1 MDPDTPSDTSDRGI
15 RRATNYMDWRRRLI
29 GRLVSKAVAIDDRS
43 RGFHSP
49 LERLDFASMDVKIAK
64 ERSESF
70 AAPAMVAMTTH
81 HSLYLAGSSSRA
93 PDTDF
98 VWIADTGAGHH
109 FVGDRSLLSDFKES
123 PMQVQLAD
131 NSLGQATGY
140 GRMSVKTSQGLVL
153 EFKEMYCLPGSKYGL
168 ISMSSLRAGGA
179 KLVYGHG
186 GDTQQVWL
194 DGSLVA
200 ETVKTKAKKPSYV
213 FDFEIVPPPSPV
225 LVATTRASV
234 GASLMEWHRKF
245 GHMAPSSILRLVNSK
260 AVVGI
265 RLLDKKIEDCEPCI
279 IAKARAGPHNHV
291 SRKPEHVLQRVSI
304 DLGFVNDDD
313 TKGRSIYMV
322 IVDQLSTYKWAFPL
336 GSKSASEVLEVWR
349 GFQAQVERQ
358 SGQKIKFVRS
368 DNGGEFVNQLFG
380 DEFRALGITH
390 ELAARYTPQQN
401 GQAERANGS
410 LFALV
415 RAMLKDSGLPKKY
428 WSYAMEAAVFV
439 SNRGPHP
446 HLKGKTAFEVFFGKQ
461 PDVSHLRAFGSTA
474 YILVPKAIR
483 KKLDDHTVKGTFL
496 GYSGEYNYKVRI
508 EHGRSFKIVVS
519 SDVTFSDKAPS
530 IADSAVEPRIYEVE
544 PLQEYE
550 LVHQLPFPGLEQ
562 IPALRPAPIPEAG
575 LAFQP
580 ALFPEA
586 DPALRPALVPELGP
600 AFRPAPAPLL
610 RFQHMDDDD
619 VAPPPLP
626 AVGPLA
632 EDAEVEEDPI
642 DHRRE
647 EAVEAIDSDDDDGP
661 AEHDQPL
668 PPEDGYEYRPYRVGR
683 NPGALENVDAGN
695 ILPTRLRAQRRAD
708 ALRVVSTRSVYRRP
722 PELIAMVS
730 SRHPPLPKTFV
741 EAMASPEAKHWMA
754 ASEKEL
760 GSFKLHKVFKLTRL
774 PTGARALG
782 YRWVFTRKED
792 AEGNIISYKARL
804 VIQGFA
810 QRLGID
816 YNEMFA
822 PVSSIATILFLIAIS
837 AALGLVLEQF
847 DYDSAF
853 LNGIMEEDVYMKV
866 PEGWTGGSQP
876 GHALKLL
883 KSMYGTKQAPR
894 QWNAA
899 LHKLMTERG
908 YTRSNVDAC
917 LYFKYHGKSFAIITF
932 YVDDGLAASNDQ
944 AFLDSEISAFDAVYK
959 LKRLGPV
966 KTFLGLEFVRTKDF
980 IFVHQSKYI
989 RGLLEHYTF
998 ENKSKKPVATPMED
1012 RVISSSTAPFSDILV
1027 YQSAVGALQYAAQ
1040 RVRPD
1045 IATSVRAV
1053 AKCVAAPTEGDWI
1066 CVKRIFRYLS
1076 DTVDYGLLYRVGGS
1090 TKFEVYSDASFGC
1103 DHNNGRSVGAYAVIM
1118 AGAAISWKSKQQTMV
1133 ASSTAE
1139 SETLAASTAA
1149 KEAIGLRNLA
1159 SELRIN
1165 QGRSTVLHEDN
1176 QPCIDLAKNP
1186 GARGRTR
1193 HWNVH
1198 HFYLRERIEVGDI
1211 DLRYCPTDLNT
1222 ADILTKPLSKLKF
1235 STHREGLGMVSL
1247 ATLACGSGA
1256 RGAFFPRGC
1265 LLLVAFSSLA
1275 LHC

>member
-1 MDPDTPSDTSDRGI
+1 MRGARGAFFPRGCLLLVAFSSLALHCGPDFSASCTLTYRKALLPRSHRFCDSDSHRTTIGMDTDTPSTETSDRGI
-15 RRATNYMDWRRRLI
+15 HVPILRATNYMDWRRRLI
-29 GRLVSKAVAIDDRS
+29 GRLVSKDLHLCASRPLRAAAEAVLQVAIDDRS

-70 AAPAMVAMTTH
+70 SAPAMVAMTTH

-153 EFKEMYCLPGSKYGL
+153 EFKEMYYLPGSKYGL
-168 ISMSSLRAGGA
+168 ISMSLLRAGGA

-349 GFQAQVERQ
+349 CFQAQVERQ

-474 YILVPKAIR
+474 YVLIPKAIR

-496 GYSGEYNYKVRI
+496 GYSGEYNYKVRV

-550 LVHQLPFPGLEQ
+550 LVHHLSFPGLEQ
-562 IPALRPAPIPEAG
+562 IPALRPVPEQFPALRPAPLPEAG

-586 DPALRPALVPELGP
+586 DPALRPALVPEAEVPALRPALFPEAEVPALRPALVPELGP

-647 EAVEAIDSDDDDGP
+647 EAVEAID
-661 AEHDQPL
+661 
-668 PPEDGYEYRPYRVGR
+668 
-683 NPGALENVDAGN
+683 
-695 ILPTRLRAQRRAD
+695 
-708 ALRVVSTRSVYRRP
+708 
-722 PELIAMVS
+722 
-730 SRHPPLPKTFV
+730 
-741 EAMASPEAKHWMA
+741 
-754 ASEKEL
+754 
-760 GSFKLHKVFKLTRL
+760 
-774 PTGARALG
+774 
-782 YRWVFTRKED
+782 
-792 AEGNIISYKARL
+792 
-804 VIQGFA
+804 
-810 QRLGID
+810 
-816 YNEMFA
+816 
-822 PVSSIATILFLIAIS
+822 
-837 AALGLVLEQF
+837 
-847 DYDSAF
+847 
-853 LNGIMEEDVYMKV
+853 
-866 PEGWTGGSQP
+866 
-876 GHALKLL
+876 
-883 KSMYGTKQAPR
+883 
-894 QWNAA
+894 
-899 LHKLMTERG
+899 
-908 YTRSNVDAC
+908 
-917 LYFKYHGKSFAIITF
+917 
-932 YVDDGLAASNDQ
+932 
-944 AFLDSEISAFDAVYK
+944 
-959 LKRLGPV
+959 
-966 KTFLGLEFVRTKDF
+966 
-980 IFVHQSKYI
+980 
-989 RGLLEHYTF
+989 
-998 ENKSKKPVATPMED
+998 
-1012 RVISSSTAPFSDILV
+1012 
-1027 YQSAVGALQYAAQ
+1027 
-1040 RVRPD
+1040 
-1045 IATSVRAV
+1045 
-1053 AKCVAAPTEGDWI
+1053 
-1066 CVKRIFRYLS
+1066 
-1076 DTVDYGLLYRVGGS
+1076 
-1090 TKFEVYSDASFGC
+1090 SDASFGC

-1176 QPCIDLAKNP
+1176 QPCIDLVKNP

-1275 LHC
+1275 LHCGPDFSASCTLTYRKALLPRSHRLHGTLPASAAAFTTCRGRCFPHSQDCLPADADVADQAFGLAGRLELRAM

>member
-1 MDPDTPSDTSDRGI
+1 MDTDTPSTETSDRGI
-15 RRATNYMDWRRRLI
+15 HVPILRATNYMDWRRRLI
-29 GRLVSKAVAIDDRS
+29 GRLVYKELHLCASRPLSVAAEAVLHVAIDDRS

-64 ERSESF
+64 ERSKSS
-70 AAPAMVAMTTH
+70 AAPAMVAMNTH
-81 HSLYLAGSSSRA
+81 HSLYLADSSSRA
-93 PDTDF
+93 RDTDF
-98 VWIADTGAGHH
+98 VWIADTRAGHH

-123 PMQVQLAD
+123 PMQVQMAG

-140 GRMSVKTSQGLVL
+140 GRMFVKTSQGLFL
-153 EFKEMYCLPGSKYGL
+153 EFKEMYYLPGSKYGL

-194 DGSLVA
+194 DGSFVA
-200 ETVKTKAKKPSYV
+200 ETVKTKATRPNYV
-213 FDFEIVPPPSPV
+213 FDFEVVPPPSPV

-279 IAKARAGPHNHV
+279 IAKARPGPHNHV
-291 SRKPEHVLQRVSI
+291 SRKPGHVLQRVSI
-304 DLGFVNDDD
+304 DLGF
-313 TKGRSIYMV
+313 
-322 IVDQLSTYKWAFPL
+322 WAFPF

-358 SGQKIKFVRS
+358 SGQKIKF
-368 DNGGEFVNQLFG
+368 
-380 DEFRALGITH
+380 ALGITQ

-428 WSYAMEAAVFV
+428 WSYALEAAVFV

-474 YILVPKAIR
+474 YVLVPKAIR
-483 KKLDDHTVKGTFL
+483 KKLDDHTVRGTFL
-496 GYSGEYNYKVRI
+496 GYSGEYN
-508 EHGRSFKIVVS
+508 SN
-519 SDVTFSDKAPS
+519 TAPS

-562 IPALRPAPIPEAG
+562 IPALRPAPLPEAG

-580 ALFPEA
+580 AIFPEA
-586 DPALRPALVPELGP
+586 EVPALRRACARTELGP
-600 AFRPAPAPLL
+600 AFRPAPAPLP
-610 RFQHMDDDD
+610 RFQHVDDDD

-642 DHRRE
+642 DLRRE
-647 EAVEAIDSDDDDGP
+647 EAVEAINSDDDDGP
-661 AEHDQPL
+661 AEHGQPL
-668 PPEDGYEYRPYRVGR
+668 TPED
-683 NPGALENVDAGN
+683 GN
-695 ILPTRLRAQRRAD
+695 ILPTRLRAQRRTG
-708 ALRVVSTRSVYRRP
+708 ALRVVSTRSVYRRL

-730 SRHPPLPKTFV
+730 SRHPPLPKTFA
-741 EAMASPEAKHWMA
+741 EAMASPEAKHWMP
-754 ASEKEL
+754 ASDKEL
-760 GSFKLHKVFKLTRL
+760 GSFKSHKVFKLTRL

-782 YRWVFTRKED
+782 YRWVFARKED

-816 YNEMFA
+816 YNEAFA
-822 PVSSIATILFLIAIS
+822 PVSSITTILFLIAIS
-837 AALGLVLEQF
+837 GALGLVLEQF

-866 PEGWTGGSQP
+866 LEGWTGGSQP

-894 QWNAA
+894 QW
-899 LHKLMTERG
+899 
-908 YTRSNVDAC
+908 
-917 LYFKYHGKSFAIITF
+917 
-932 YVDDGLAASNDQ
+932 
-944 AFLDSEISAFDAVYK
+944 
-959 LKRLGPV
+959 
-966 KTFLGLEFVRTKDF
+966 
-980 IFVHQSKYI
+980 
-989 RGLLEHYTF
+989 
-998 ENKSKKPVATPMED
+998 
-1012 RVISSSTAPFSDILV
+1012 SDL
-1027 YQSAVGALQYAAQ
+1027 
-1040 RVRPD
+1040 P
-1045 IATSVRAV
+1045 
-1053 AKCVAAPTEGDWI
+1053 
-1066 CVKRIFRYLS
+1066 
-1076 DTVDYGLLYRVGGS
+1076 
-1090 TKFEVYSDASFGC
+1090 
-1103 DHNNGRSVGAYAVIM
+1103 
-1118 AGAAISWKSKQQTMV
+1118 
-1133 ASSTAE
+1133 
-1139 SETLAASTAA
+1139 
-1149 KEAIGLRNLA
+1149 
-1159 SELRIN
+1159 
-1165 QGRSTVLHEDN
+1165 
-1176 QPCIDLAKNP
+1176 
-1186 GARGRTR
+1186 
-1193 HWNVH
+1193 
-1198 HFYLRERIEVGDI
+1198 
-1211 DLRYCPTDLNT
+1211 
-1222 ADILTKPLSKLKF
+1222 
-1235 STHREGLGMVSL
+1235 
-1247 ATLACGSGA
+1247 
-1256 RGAFFPRGC
+1256 
-1265 LLLVAFSSLA
+1265 
-1275 LHC
+1275 